1 MDTISK
7 QKRSELMAKVGKKN
21 TGAEKAVRSL
31 LHHLGFRFR
40 LHRKDLP
47 GTPDIVLPRHN
58 AIVQVHGCFWHRH
71 KGCKR
76 SVVPKSNIEFWMAK
90 FKRNVARDRKVTRQ
104 LTALGWNVIVVWEC
118 ELKNESKLSKKLI
131 KAISLKE
138 G

>member
-1 MDTISK
+1 MDTLSK

-31 LHHLGFRFR
+31 LHSLGFRFR

-47 GTPDIVLPRHN
+47 GTPDIVLPKHN

-76 SVVPKSNIEFWMAK
+76 AVTPKSNVEFWTAK
-90 FKRNVARDRKVTRQ
+90 FQRNVARDRAVKKR
-104 LTALGWNVIVVWEC
+104 LTALGWKVTIVWEC
-118 ELKNESKLSKKLI
+118 ELKNEYKLLKKLNKI
-131 KAISLKE
+131 ASN
-138 G
+138 